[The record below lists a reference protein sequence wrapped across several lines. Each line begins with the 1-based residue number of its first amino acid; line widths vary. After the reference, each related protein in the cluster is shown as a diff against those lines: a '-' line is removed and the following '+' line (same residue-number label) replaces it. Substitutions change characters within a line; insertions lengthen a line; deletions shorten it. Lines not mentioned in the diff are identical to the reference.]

1 MNAELFYA
9 IEFTISL
16 GLFYLLY
23 YFVLRKETFFRWNR
37 FYIIL
42 AVLISL
48 LVPFIKDYFIQ
59 KQLISPMAFIEEKV
73 TLSYILPFTVE
84 IVADHSTVN
93 WLLLVK
99 LFILLVSLFFAV
111 KFTYGL
117 LKIFRM
123 INVGE
128 KIISSKNTFVF
139 SDSIQT
145 AYSFLQ
151 FIFLPKNFNLENPE
165 NQTIIRHE
173 MTHVNQLHSADVILF
188 QIFHIL
194 FWWNPFIHLFY
205 RELRLVHEYLA
216 DEEVLQVYPS
226 KNYMQMLFDSVNPEK
241 LSMAHSFST
250 SQLKHRIIMMTKTKS
265 SRNSYFK
272 YAYFLPLLIV
282 LFQYCVKAPTRD
294 LMTEFESYT
303 STDTITV
310 YDPETYKEWVKIVKR
325 TIYKN
330 AAVMPQFNQCG
341 PDVKSDDCVLKYLA
355 DHIKYPESARKANIE
370 GTVITKIYINQN
382 GEVESGITIK
392 SLTQDCDF
400 EVTSVLRNMPK
411 WSPGLIDGK
420 PVTVEYTVP
429 VKFKLSN

>member
-16 GLFYLLY
+16 GLFYILY
-23 YFVLRKETFFRWNR
+23 YFVLRKETFFKWNR
-37 FYIIL
+37 LFIIV
-42 AVLISL
+42 AVLISIFM
-48 LVPFIKDYFIQ
+48 PFFKSYFIQ
-59 KQLISPMAFIEEKV
+59 HQLISPIEVLEEE
-73 TLSYILPFTVE
+73 TLSFILPYTVVIEGNQSAVNWMLVGKLLILTISIIFTV
-84 IVADHSTVN
+84 
-93 WLLLVK
+93 K
-99 LFILLVSLFFAV
+99 FI
-111 KFTYGL
+111 YGL
-117 LKIFRM
+117 FKIFRM
-123 INVGE
+123 IHAGE
-128 KIISSKNTFVF
+128 KISSEKNTFVF

-151 FIFLPKNFNLENPE
+151 YVFLPKNFNLEKPE

-226 KNYMQMLFDSVNPEK
+226 KNYMQMLFDAVNPEK

-250 SQLKHRIIMMTKTKS
+250 SQLKNRIIMMTKTKS
-265 SRNSYFK
+265 SRKSYFK
-272 YAYFLPLLIV
+272 YAYLLPLLLV
-282 LFQYCVKAPTRD
+282 LFQYCVKAPTKD
-294 LMTEFESYT
+294 LMTEFESYINI
-303 STDTITV
+303 DTITY
-310 YDPETYKEWVKIVKR
+310 YDPETYKEWVKVVKK

-370 GTVITKIYINQN
+370 GTVITKIFINPN
-382 GEVESGITIK
+382 GEVEFGGRIK
-392 SLTQDCDF
+392 SLTEDCNI
-400 EVTSVLRNMPK
+400 EVSKVLQSMPK

-420 PVTVEYTVP
+420 PVTVEYIVP